1 MIDLSETRAPRILI
15 VEDEPKL
22 GQLLI
27 DYLQAASYSPT
38 LIAQGDQVLAW
49 VKQNSP
55 DLILLDLMLPGVDGL
70 TLCKEIRRFSEVP
83 IVMVTAKIEE
93 IDRLLGLEIGAD
105 DYICKPYS
113 PREVVARVKTILR
126 RCKPQRDLQLLDAAS
141 PLVVD
146 EGRFQASW
154 QQKALDLTPAEF
166 RLLKTLSSEPG
177 KVFSREQLLNH
188 LYDDY
193 RVVTDRTIDSHIK
206 NLRRKLEAL
215 DQEQSFIRA
224 VYGVGYRWEAD
235 ACRLA

>member
-1 MIDLSETRAPRILI
+1 MIELSDTRAPRILI

-38 LIAQGDQVLAW
+38 LIARGDQVLAW
-49 VKQNSP
+49 VKQNPS

-126 RCKPQRDLQLLDAAS
+126 RCKPQRELQILDAAS

-177 KVFSREQLLNH
+177 KVFSREQLLNQ

-224 VYGVGYRWEAD
+224 VYGVGYRWESD

>member
-1 MIDLSETRAPRILI
+1 MIDLSETKAPRILI

>member
-1 MIDLSETRAPRILI
+1 
-15 VEDEPKL
+15 
-22 GQLLI
+22 
-27 DYLQAASYSPT
+27 
-38 LIAQGDQVLAW
+38 
-49 VKQNSP
+49 
-55 DLILLDLMLPGVDGL
+55 MLPGTDGL
-70 TLCKEIRRFSEVP
+70 TLCREIRRFSDIP

-126 RCKPQRDLQLLDAAS
+126 RCKPQRELQQQDAES
-141 PLVVD
+141 PLIID

-154 QQKALDLTPAEF
+154 RGKMLDLTPAEF
-166 RLLKTLSSEPG
+166 RLLKTLSHEPG

-206 NLRRKLEAL
+206 TCAASWNLSTPNSPLSVPFTASVTAGKPTPAASFNIFTCRRRH
-215 DQEQSFIRA
+215 SRRIRQHNPTHGQQTDIISPPWQA
-224 VYGVGYRWEAD
+224 PENRSYFNR
-235 ACRLA
+235 